1 MLPRIRKY
9 DSSFRTRWFALILAG
24 AVVSMIGPVI
34 FGTAMFIRQFRA
46 GGVGI
51 GVEQHPWLWHVGMVA
66 LWFLPIL
73 FLIEWATR
81 GKLMEDTVAEAGDM
95 PRFIGGRIVAGA
107 FLAEMCLWGPR
118 MVTGGVRKQIGLA
131 RHRGADRTRAA
142 AMLAELINRG
152 ESLPI
157 GALYA
162 LAQGRDDAF
171 ADALAYLIFHDLLDT
186 SKNADRAWLT
196 SKGKKALGLGK

>member
-1 MLPRIRKY
+1 
-9 DSSFRTRWFALILAG
+9 
-24 AVVSMIGPVI
+24 
-34 FGTAMFIRQFRA
+34 
-46 GGVGI
+46 
-51 GVEQHPWLWHVGMVA
+51 MVC

-81 GKLMEDTVAEAGDM
+81 GKLMENTVDEAGDM
-95 PRFIGGRIVAGA
+95 PRFIGGRVVAGA

-118 MVTGGVRKQIGLA
+118 MVTGGVRKNVGLT
-131 RHRGADRTRAA
+131 RHRKADRLLAS
-142 AMLAELINRG
+142 AMLAELLNRG

-171 ADALAYLIFHDLLDT
+171 ADALAYLMFHDLLDT
-186 SKNADRAWLT
+186 SKNGDRAWLT
-196 SKGKKALGLGK
+196 SEGKKALGFGN